1 MLANRNNGFSLVELM
16 VVIAIIAILAS
27 IGLPMYNNHILKN
40 HRSEATSE
48 LLSAAS
54 AADNFEIRFGS
65 FPSGSSINSF
75 YHENTA
81 NNYYLLSY
89 CSGEPECPD
98 VSYVITATA
107 QGSQTAD
114 TPCETIELEVDGGIV
129 NKTAKDS
136 SEKYN
141 AECWN

>member
-1 MLANRNNGFSLVELM
+1 MLADKKNGFSLVELM

-27 IGLPMYNNHILKN
+27 IGLPVYNNYILRN
-40 HRSEATSE
+40 HRTEATSE

-65 FPSGSSINSF
+65 FPSGSSINNF

-107 QGSQTAD
+107 QNSQTAD
-114 TPCETIELEVDGGIV
+114 TPCRNIELEVDGGIV
-129 NKTAKDS
+129 NKTPT
-136 SEKYN
+136 
-141 AECWN
+141 ECWN

>member
-1 MLANRNNGFSLVELM
+1 MLADKKNGFSLVELM

-27 IGLPMYNNHILKN
+27 VGLPMYNNYIIKN

-65 FPSGSSINSF
+65 FPSGSNINNF

-107 QGSQTAD
+107 QNSQTAD
-114 TPCETIELEVDGGIV
+114 TPCRNIELEVDGGIV
-129 NKTAKDS
+129 NKTPS
-136 SEKYN
+136 Q
-141 AECWN
+141 CWN